1 MRVYDWVMTG
11 ALIALVTLGLDGQA
25 DAFLLLAFGM
35 VLAAGIH
42 ELSELE

>member
-1 MRVYDWVMTG
+1 MRVYDWIMTG
-11 ALIALVTLGLDGQA
+11 ALIALVTLGINGQA

-35 VLAAGIH
+35 LLAAGVH